1 MTKLLSVTSKGA
13 LCGVMLLALGACSG
27 MSNTQQR
34 VVSGAGIGALG
45 GAAVTG
51 LTGGCISCGA
61 AIGAGAG
68 AVGGYIVDQNA
79 KHHD

>member
-1 MTKLLSVTSKGA
+1 MTKEFFATSTKAA
-13 LCGVMLLALGACSG
+13 LCGALLVALGACSD
-27 MSNTQQR
+27 MSSTQQR

-51 LTGGCISCGA
+51 ISGGCVSCGA

-79 KHHD
+79 KH

>member
-1 MTKLLSVTSKGA
+1 MKKSIIGTTTKAA
-13 LCGVMLLALGACSG
+13 LCGALMLALGACSN
-27 MSNTQQR
+27 MTNSQQR

-51 LTGGCISCGA
+51 LTGGCVSCGA

-79 KHHD
+79 KH